1 MEATSL
7 SNGFDTADRE
17 FDEDDVCRSTVSLFS
32 SLPSANLFFKTL
44 LVSTVPS
51 GRVRRSVVV
60 IVETIESFLPSS
72 SPRRDQ
78 DDVDDEEDIM
88 LGWVSDSSKLVE

>member
-17 FDEDDVCRSTVSLFS
+17 FDEDDICRSTLSLLS

-72 SPRRDQ
+72 SPQRDQ
-78 DDVDDEEDIM
+78 EDVEDEEDIA
-88 LGWVSDSSKLVE
+88 LGWSFGSSRLVE